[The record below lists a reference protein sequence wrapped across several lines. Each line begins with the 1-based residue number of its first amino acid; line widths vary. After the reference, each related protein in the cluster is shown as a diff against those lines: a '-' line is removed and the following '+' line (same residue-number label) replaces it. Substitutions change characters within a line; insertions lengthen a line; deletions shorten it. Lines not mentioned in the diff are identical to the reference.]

1 MGNGNSGALSESN
14 ARGGDAPAR
23 LGAGLSASAEQLR
36 FVGVGVAAGL
46 LVALAA
52 YGFNRAQMVAAVP
65 AWVPF
70 VAGLLGG
77 AYVHVLSRDLGESV
91 RAFLVAFVFS
101 TALYVVAALAPLWL
115 LSYDPV
121 ARDLLI
127 QSILR
132 EEVARLVFASLV
144 PQLFVGYLSAVVV
157 DGTFRP

>member
-1 MGNGNSGALSESN
+1 MGSGDSNAASESA
-14 ARGGDAPAR
+14 ARGDAARRSARVSPA
-23 LGAGLSASAEQLR
+23 ADQLR
-36 FVGVGVAAGL
+36 FVGVGIATGL

-52 YGFNRAQMVAAVP
+52 YGVNRSQMVAAVP

-91 RAFLVAFVFS
+91 RAFLVALVFS
-101 TALYVVAALAPLWL
+101 TALYVAAALAPLWL

-132 EEVARLVFASLV
+132 EEIARLVFASLI

-157 DGTFRP
+157 DGTFRS